1 MTIFY
6 LPITIKEQLKAVHD
20 LLKVRF
26 LKHDEKK
33 ELDRI
38 EKELKFR
45 IPLNLNDKEFLK
57 TIISKYG
64 SFVKS

>member
-6 LPITIKEQLKAVHD
+6 LPITIKEQLKAVQD
-20 LLKVRF
+20 FLKVRF

-33 ELDRI
+33 ELERI
-38 EKELKFR
+38 ENELKFR
-45 IPLNLNDKEFLK
+45 IPLNPNDKEFLK